1 MKTLKEL
8 RAELKALKYA
18 HSSTYTYGLGYEEE
32 WWTHPSGDKINLDT
46 YPENPEANQRRVGR
60 AKFGIELHEYE
71 QAARKIA
78 ERRAAKKGLIAQ
90 REYYFQKTAHG
101 HDWVYSLSKTL
112 YGTRLGYLEAAKLAP
127 KRYAKLEAQIQE
139 IYGA

>member
-1 MKTLKEL
+1 MKTLAEL
-8 RAELKALKYA
+8 RAELKALNYTRTSA
-18 HSSTYTYGLGYEEE
+18 HIYGPGYEEE

-60 AKFGIELHEYE
+60 AKFGIELHEYD
-71 QAARKIA
+71 QAARKVA

-90 REYYFQKTAHG
+90 REYYFQKTNHG
-101 HDWVYSLSKTL
+101 HDWVYSLSRTTF
-112 YGTRLGYLEAAKLAP
+112 GTRVGYLEGAKLAP
-127 KRYAKLEAQIQE
+127 KRYAKLETQIRE